1 MMFLN
6 SVPTKQITTDWIT
19 RPWMRG
25 KLFYTSLFTLL
36 SLIFIGANTLLQY
49 QSLQN
54 FILNEEREAQSDFN
68 RHERS
73 LHEVSNL
80 IYTTAINTDEV
91 KSIYR
96 NTLGADEKQKAKV
109 REALWNHLRNEYTIF
124 HTFRIQQ
131 LHFQLPDNES
141 FLRFHKREKFGDNL
155 SGIRPTI
162 EYVNRTL
169 NPISGFEEG
178 RIFNGFRYVY
188 PLIDHDGTHLG
199 SVEVSSSALSYK
211 EAFELDEHHEMDIVL
226 REDLV
231 KGKVFESEQDNYV
244 PYPLNPRFL
253 IEKTMVMS
261 ERQKSGEHDHQKS
274 LEILSQ
280 RDDIAEKMGR
290 MERFTIFSVHD
301 GDFDLVTFLPI
312 SNAISSEKVAYAV
325 IFRESPYLL
334 QSLKG
339 YLFEAVLALSAALG
353 LTIIFYIIQINLL
366 TRRELE
372 KALIAADEANRAK
385 DAFLSNMSH
394 ELRTPLNAIIG
405 FSQVLNARPDV
416 SEAVKKMVEKIH
428 ISGKN
433 LLALVNTLLDFSKIE
448 SGKTELSL
456 FPFEIKGLMY
466 EVKVMIEPMAH
477 KKGLTLHDRIPEELI
492 LHADRQLIKQVFIN
506 LLSNAVKFSHENGK
520 ITLEHETQG
529 GVEIFHIRDEGLGI
543 PVDKIETL
551 FEPFVQIREHQN
563 SSVKGTGL
571 GLSIIKKIIELHGGK
586 VWVESTVGE
595 GSCFSF
601 TLPSQRQ
608 IEKVGESVV
617 DTVDTVNED
626 R

>member
-1 MMFLN
+1 MNL
-6 SVPTKQITTDWIT
+6 DWIT

-36 SLIFIGANTLLQY
+36 ALLFVGIDTLLQY
-49 QSLQN
+49 RSLQN
-54 FILNEEREAQSDFN
+54 FILNEEREAQADFN
-68 RHERS
+68 RHERA
-73 LHEVSNL
+73 LHEISNL

-96 NTLGADEKQKAKV
+96 KTLGADEQEKKRV
-109 REALWNHLRNEYTIF
+109 REALWNHLRDEYKIF

-141 FLRFHKREKFGDNL
+141 FLRFHKPEKFGDNL

-162 EYVNRTL
+162 EYVNHTL
-169 NPISGFEEG
+169 KPISGFEEG

-226 REDLV
+226 RKELV
-231 KGKVFESEQDNYV
+231 KGKVFESEQGNYI
-244 PYPLNPRFL
+244 PYLLNPSFL
-253 IEKTMVMS
+253 IEKAMVMY

-274 LEILSQ
+274 LETLSK
-280 RDDIAEKMGR
+280 RGDIAEKMGK
-290 MERFTIFSVHD
+290 MERFTLFDLHD
-301 GDFDLVTFLPI
+301 GEFDLVTFLPI
-312 SNAISSEKVAYAV
+312 ANAISGEKVAYAV
-325 IFRESPYLL
+325 VFRESPYLL
-334 QSLKG
+334 QTLKG
-339 YLFEAVLALSAALG
+339 YLFEVVLALVAALV
-353 LTIIFYIIQINLL
+353 LTIIFYIIQMNLL

-372 KALIAADEANRAK
+372 KALLAADEANRAK

-405 FSQVLNARPDV
+405 FSQVLNARSDV

-456 FPFEIKGLMY
+456 FPFEMKTLMY

-477 KKGLTLHDRIPEELI
+477 KKGLSLIDQIPESLI

-520 ITLEHETQG
+520 ITLEHETTG
-529 GVEIFHIRDEGLGI
+529 NFETFHVRDEGLGI
-543 PVDKIETL
+543 PSDKIETL

-571 GLSIIKKIIELHGGK
+571 GLSIIKRIIELHGGK
-586 VWVESTVGE
+586 VWIESEQGE

-601 TLPSQRQ
+601 TLPLQRKV
-608 IEKVGESVV
+608 EKVGESVV
-617 DTVDTVNED
+617 DTVNSIN
-626 R
+626 

>member
-1 MMFLN
+1 MNL
-6 SVPTKQITTDWIT
+6 DWMT

-25 KLFYTSLFTLL
+25 RVFYGALFVSL
-36 SLIFIGANTLLQY
+36 SLLFVGADTLLQY
-49 QSLQN
+49 RSLQN
-54 FILNEEREAQSDFN
+54 FILNEERETQSDFN

-73 LHEVSNL
+73 LHEISDL

-91 KSIYR
+91 KAIYR
-96 NTLGADEKQKAKV
+96 QTLGADEQEKSKV
-109 REALWNHLRNEYTIF
+109 RQELWNHLRNEYTIF

-131 LHFQLPDNES
+131 LHFQLPNNES
-141 FLRFHKREKFGDNL
+141 FLRFHKPEKYGDNL

-169 NPISGFEEG
+169 KPISGFEEG

-226 REDLV
+226 RQELV
-231 KGKVFESEQDNYV
+231 KGKVFDNEQDNYA
-244 PYPLNPRFL
+244 PYALNPRFL
-253 IEKTMVMS
+253 IEKAMVMH
-261 ERQKSGEHDHQKS
+261 ERQKNSDHDHQKS
-274 LEILSQ
+274 LEILSK
-280 RDDIAEKMGR
+280 RGDIAQKMGR
-290 MERFTIFSVHD
+290 MERFTIFSLHD

-312 SNAISSEKVAYAV
+312 ANAISGEKVAYAV
-325 IFRESPYLL
+325 VFRESPYLY
-334 QSLKG
+334 QTLKG
-339 YLFEAVLALSAALG
+339 FLVELVLAFSAALV
-353 LTIIFYIIQINLL
+353 LTIIFYIIQMNLL
-366 TRRELE
+366 TRKKLE
-372 KALIAADEANRAK
+372 RALLAADEANRAK

-416 SEAVKKMVEKIH
+416 SETVKKMVEKIH

-448 SGKTELSL
+448 SGKTELSI
-456 FPFEIKGLMY
+456 FPFEMKGLMY

-477 KKGLTLHDRIPEELI
+477 KKGLMLHDRIPEELI

-506 LLSNAVKFSHENGK
+506 LLSNAVKFSHENGN
-520 ITLEHETQG
+520 ITLEHETK
-529 GVEIFHIRDEGLGI
+529 ENFELFRIRDEGLGI
-543 PVDKIETL
+543 PDDKITTL

-571 GLSIIKKIIELHGGK
+571 GLSIIKRIIELHGGK
-586 VWVESTVGE
+586 VWVESRVGE

-601 TLPSQRQ
+601 TLPSQRK